1 MLGIECRHM
10 PEDRSGATLAIVQ
23 YGRNVRSRR
32 WRDSLKSPFC
42 QGGFRGI
49 FKHCPSRSKSP
60 LPPFTKGGYSNL
72 PTFVENWNLPIFM
85 GNWNLLTF
93 VGYWNL
99 LTFGK
104 GGKARA
110 RESCKDLRLTAMVL
124 TVLTGLMMLS
134 GCAATPRPLAHYQRG
149 IDYHGKGQWGE
160 AIREYQRA
168 IDLDPADPDPRFNLG
183 VLYQDRGNLK
193 EAKEQYQAILDR
205 HRDYAPAWIN
215 LASLQE
221 IEGDMQTAEAF
232 YARARQA
239 DPVGSVPATQMG
251 FFLLRRQ
258 RPDDAA
264 AAFTEALR
272 RDPQSANGH
281 YGLASIAEARGDYQ
295 LALKHFVQAV
305 QSNPRDLQACLKAGE
320 LSGRLGLRDDAIR
333 YLRRAALLDPV
344 RGETY
349 LQLGLLLRDE
359 QRWKAAEQAFRE
371 ALAQGARPA
380 ECHRELSRIYE
391 RLAVEERH
399 SVKAD

>member
-1 MLGIECRHM
+1 MLGIECQHM
-10 PEDRSGATLAIVQ
+10 PEDRSGATLPIVQ
-23 YGRNVRSRR
+23 HGRNVRPRQ
-32 WRDSLKSPFC
+32 WQDSHKSLSC
-42 QGGFRGI
+42 QGGLRGI
-49 FKHCPSRSKSP
+49 SKRCPSRSKSP
-60 LPPFTKGGYSNL
+60 LPPFAKGRCWRSL
-72 PTFVENWNLPIFM
+72 PTFMGDWDLP
-85 GNWNLLTF
+85 
-93 VGYWNL
+93 
-99 LTFGK
+99 TFGK

-110 RESCKDLRLTAMVL
+110 RESCEDFCRTVTVLTIL
-124 TVLTGLMMLS
+124 TVLMVFS
-134 GCAATPRPLAHYQRG
+134 GCAATPRPLAHYQSG
-149 IDYHGKGQWGE
+149 IDYHAKGQWGE

-168 IDLDPADPDPRFNLG
+168 INLDPADPDPRFNLG

-205 HRDYAPAWIN
+205 HRDYAPAWMN

-221 IEGDMQTAEAF
+221 LEGDMQAAEAS
-232 YARARQA
+232 YARAQQA
-239 DPVGSVPATQMG
+239 DPISSAPASQMG

-264 AAFTEALR
+264 AAFNEALR
-272 RDPQSANGH
+272 RDPHSANGH
-281 YGLASIAEARGDYQ
+281 YGLGSIAEARGDYQ

-305 QSNPRDLQACLKAGE
+305 QSNPRDLQAYLKVGE

-349 LQLGLLLRDE
+349 FELGLLLRDA

-380 ECHRELSRIYE
+380 ECHQELSRIYE
-391 RLAVEERH
+391 RLAVEERR
-399 SVKAD
+399 SIKAD